1 MSDTAKKIAYALDT
15 EARITRE
22 LLNAQP
28 MVNGSI
34 TIHFHEGWFKRY
46 EITITGKPETIRGI
60 TARPK
65 IRPGCKTEENPQ
77 EGNS

>member
-1 MSDTAKKIAYALDT
+1 MSDTDKKIAYALDT

-28 MVNGSI
+28 TANSSI
-34 TIHFHEGWFKRY
+34 TIHFHDGWLKRY
-46 EITITGKPETIRGI
+46 ETTITGKP
-60 TARPK
+60 
-65 IRPGCKTEENPQ
+65 ENPQ